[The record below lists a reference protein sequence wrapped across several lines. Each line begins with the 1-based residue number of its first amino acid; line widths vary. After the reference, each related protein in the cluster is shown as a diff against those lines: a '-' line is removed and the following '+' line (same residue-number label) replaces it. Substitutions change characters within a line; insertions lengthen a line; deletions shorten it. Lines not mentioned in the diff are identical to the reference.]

1 MFQDGFAIPDKGFR
15 SRQCVLGWTWPGRS
29 RATFFGGTDDE
40 AIGAVPPCELALRQH
55 WAKLHGV
62 ESRDGRGSG
71 SSGSGGSGHMKRLL
85 IFAVLFPPLAL
96 VVFNAPDMITRHDFR
111 LMDSSSFQM
120 VYAIAVIP
128 ALLLAWVD
136 WALSAKPTR
145 LRVMGTAGTAA
156 LAAVLIVR
164 FLSGG
169 SDELWPVLMVGLVGG
184 VPAAVCSWLS
194 DKSMRSANA

>member
-1 MFQDGFAIPDKGFR
+1 
-15 SRQCVLGWTWPGRS
+15 
-29 RATFFGGTDDE
+29 
-40 AIGAVPPCELALRQH
+40 
-55 WAKLHGV
+55 
-62 ESRDGRGSG
+62 
-71 SSGSGGSGHMKRLL
+71 MKRFL
-85 IFAVLFPPLAL
+85 IFGALFPPLAL
-96 VVFNAPDMITRHDFR
+96 VIFNAPDMIARHDFR

-145 LRVMGTAGTAA
+145 LRVVGTAVTAA

-164 FLSGG
+164 FMSGG

-184 VPAAVCSWLS
+184 APAAVCSWLS
-194 DKSMRSANA
+194 DKSMRSVNA